1 MVPKDISDLMLS
13 SIFKSY
19 ITFTD
24 NPSKKQSPRSYLLRV
39 KKNVTPANEVYS
51 FCLSKVL

>member
-1 MVPKDISDLMLS
+1 MVPKDISDLMLYS
-13 SIFKSY
+13 FFKSY

-24 NPSKKQSPRSYLLRV
+24 NPGKKQSPRPYLLRV